1 MIASFFY
8 NHGSNDLL
16 TICWKTI
23 IPASF
28 ALAILNGASNA
39 LNQVTDLKTDKIS
52 KPYRPI
58 PKGYISKNEAL
69 TVSFIMYVLAI
80 TLAILVNMIFTLFI
94 LLIITFTITYS
105 LPPRLKDHLF
115 FNQIWVG
122 VPRGLLAILASWSV
136 FGNVIQTLPI
146 VIGLIAM
153 FFLIGGSITKDITDS
168 EADKKTGTKT
178 LINEYGVKNAA
189 VLVLPFMFFP
199 FAFIP
204 MLIDSGILE
213 SYLWSL
219 TLLAIPSY
227 IIFHLMVR
235 DNTKNRFFENTSSW
249 TLMYVTYFIFAI
261 GFSVLTIQNSIA

>member
-8 NHGSNDLL
+8 NHGSNDLY

-23 IPASF
+23 LPASF

-58 PKGYISKNEAL
+58 PQGYISIREAL
-69 TVSFIMYVLAI
+69 AVSVILYVSAIILAI
-80 TLAILVNMIFTLFI
+80 IVNTVFTLFI
-94 LLIITFTITYS
+94 LLIIAITITYS
-105 LPPRLKDHLF
+105 LPPRLKNHLF

-122 VPRGLLAILASWSV
+122 VPRGLLGVLASWSV
-136 FGNVIQTLPI
+136 FGNVMQPLPI

-153 FFLIGGSITKDITDS
+153 FFMIGGSITKDITDS

-178 LINEYGVKNAA
+178 LINTYGVKNAA
-189 VLVLPFMFFP
+189 VLVLPLMFFP

-227 IIFHLMVR
+227 LIFHLMIR
-235 DNTKNRFFENTSSW
+235 DKTKSRFFENTSSW
-249 TLMYVTYFIFAI
+249 TLMYVTYFVFAL